1 MGCLQPYIT
10 SILFFL
16 SGLIQWGGARV
27 LVEVQSGP
35 LHRVIGYPISISCNV
50 SGFSNPSAQQDFR
63 FSVYKP
69 KKNTQEIQIISTD
82 DKNYAMAVYGDRVRR
97 GGITLERLSVTSV
110 LFHVKSLEDGDEGEY
125 ECHTPNS
132 EAVYDG
138 TYNAKTTLKVI
149 GDTLTASST
158 GPASF
163 SLSEGDDLTLQ
174 CLASSNT
181 FQHTHLSITWYHHG
195 DREASPHP
203 IISLDRDL
211 KVSPGQRFE
220 GRYQAGFIVLD
231 KLEEATYRLKMARI
245 ELSDAGRISCQAQ
258 EWIQDPDRSW
268 YPIAQKDTQPTTLE
282 VKAIVV
288 APDQGSS
295 SMVVSMTVHKT
306 HLQEG
311 EELSLQCIVNTQ
323 GPVGQFFSVAWVKD
337 NQELAHIGPTGVL
350 SVGPEYGGRE
360 TGGEL
365 RAARTKE
372 KTHLL
377 TLRPVRTQDQGV
389 YHCRAWPE
397 ERDGNGVFTQ
407 GSPQDS
413 TTETITITATESGL
427 AVAMDTQQVSVDEG
441 DALQLTCR
449 VSGVKG
455 QLSITW
461 QHRSASMA
469 TGPFSDVISLSR
481 VGVMELGAEFGKRNV
496 RTMRPMA
503 DIFTLELGEV
513 TPSDAG
519 AYQCTVSEW
528 TTEANGNGKKTH
540 SQSQDCSVEVHH
552 VESLLS
558 VYLSSR
564 GVQVTVGGEVEL
576 VCRVQGPSLPVTV
589 TWSLQRE
596 GQSAP
601 DNILTLSYT
610 GDITWSG
617 DQSNYQL
624 RATTGKKEVRY
635 YLRIIK
641 ASHKEAGRY
650 QCVIS
655 VFLQGRHR
663 KPQNSN
669 ALGVLV
675 QTPKGVLTLSSSSS
689 PLDKSVKTDIQME
702 CSVAKATSNSSR
714 FAVSWLAQK
723 NGEGNKTVLS
733 SDRDA
738 VITLGLGLG
747 TEQRISMRRREGRSF
762 ELTIRQARSWDNG
775 MYYCV
780 VEEWLQDPHG
790 QWYKLPPSSAAMELR
805 LKETVS
811 DLSVDKTKQ
820 ETEVREGE
828 GVELTCTLT
837 SGASDPASLY
847 ALTWFY
853 LKRGSSSSSRVPL
866 VILGRDGLLKY
877 PGYKWLQDQKGRLIF
892 SRPTHGTFLLGL
904 QRALQGD
911 SGVYQCQVDQYKLNQ
926 EGIWEQT
933 ASDQSG
939 TADLTVKPIESVLTL
954 SSSPSPLDQSVNT
967 DIQME
972 CSVVKPTANSSF
984 FAVIWLA
991 QKKGEGNQT
1000 ILHSYHDAVVTVGQG
1015 AGLGGEQRISMRR
1028 HEGQRFELTI
1038 RQARSWDSGMYYCVV
1053 EEWLQDPLGRWYKL
1067 LPSSAAM
1074 ELRVLQTVT
1083 DLSVNQID
1091 LEMEVKEGEG
1101 AELTCALTS
1110 GDPASLYALTWFY
1123 MRRGSSSSLRV
1134 PLVILGHDG
1143 VLKYPE
1149 DQDNQGLQD
1158 QKGRLIF
1165 SRPTHGTFLLG
1176 LQRALQGDSG
1186 VYQCQVDQYKI
1197 IHGNWELS
1205 ATNQSGTTNLT
1216 VRRPIEDVSELLSE
1230 RGFVT
1235 ESVLVIFIPLVCILS
1250 ILVVVLSIK
1259 LKQQGSAGN
1268 KKQAKSLWLEF
1279 DPLNPRPED

>member
-1 MGCLQPYIT
+1 MGCLQPYVT

-69 KKNTQEIQIISTD
+69 KNPTQEIQIISTD
-82 DKNYAMAVYGDRVRR
+82 DQNYAMAVYGVRVR
-97 GGITLERLSVTSV
+97 GGVITLERLSVTSV

-268 YPIAQKDTQPTTLE
+268 YRIAQKDTQPTTLE

-337 NQELAHIGPTGVL
+337 NQELANIGPTGVL

-360 TGGEL
+360 RGGEL
-365 RAARTKE
+365 RAVRTRE

-377 TLRPVRTQDQGV
+377 NLRPVRTQDQGV

-397 ERDGNGVFTQ
+397 ERDGNGIFTQ
-407 GSPQDS
+407 GSTQDS

-427 AVAMDTQQVSVDEG
+427 AVAVDTQQVSVDEG

-455 QLSITW
+455 QLSVTW

-481 VGVMELGAEFGKRNV
+481 VGVMELGAEFRKRNV

-689 PLDKSVKTDIQME
+689 PLDKSVNTDIQME

-805 LKETVS
+805 LKETV
-811 DLSVDKTKQ
+811 
-820 ETEVREGE
+820 
-828 GVELTCTLT
+828 
-837 SGASDPASLY
+837 
-847 ALTWFY
+847 
-853 LKRGSSSSSRVPL
+853 
-866 VILGRDGLLKY
+866 
-877 PGYKWLQDQKGRLIF
+877 
-892 SRPTHGTFLLGL
+892 
-904 QRALQGD
+904 
-911 SGVYQCQVDQYKLNQ
+911 
-926 EGIWEQT
+926 
-933 ASDQSG
+933 
-939 TADLTVKPIESVLTL
+939 
-954 SSSPSPLDQSVNT
+954 
-967 DIQME
+967 
-972 CSVVKPTANSSF
+972 
-984 FAVIWLA
+984 
-991 QKKGEGNQT
+991 
-1000 ILHSYHDAVVTVGQG
+1000 
-1015 AGLGGEQRISMRR
+1015 
-1028 HEGQRFELTI
+1028 
-1038 RQARSWDSGMYYCVV
+1038 
-1053 EEWLQDPLGRWYKL
+1053 
-1067 LPSSAAM
+1067 
-1074 ELRVLQTVT
+1074 T
-1083 DLSVNQID
+1083 DLSVNQTD

-1110 GDPASLYALTWFY
+1110 GDPASLYSLTWFY

-1186 VYQCQVDQYKI
+1186 VYQCQVDQYKL
-1197 IHGNWELS
+1197 IHSNWELS

-1235 ESVLVIFIPLVCILS
+1235 ESILCIFIPLVCILA

-1259 LKQQGSAGN
+1259 LKRQGSAGN

-1279 DPLNPRPED
+1279 NPLNPRPED

>member
-10 SILFFL
+10 SILLLL

-69 KKNTQEIQIISTD
+69 KNPTQEIQIISTD
-82 DKNYAMAVYGDRVRR
+82 DDNYAMAVYGARVRR
-97 GGITLERLSVTSV
+97 AGITLERLSVTSV

-138 TYNAKTTLKVI
+138 TYNAKTTLKVT

-158 GPASF
+158 GPDSF

-174 CLASSNT
+174 CLISSNT

-211 KVSPGQRFE
+211 TVSPGQRFE
-220 GRYQAGFIVLD
+220 GRYQAGLIVLD

-288 APDQGSS
+288 APDQGSG
-295 SMVVSMTVHKT
+295 SMGVSMTVHKT
-306 HLQEG
+306 QLQKG
-311 EELSLQCIVNTQ
+311 EELSLQCNVNTQ

-337 NQELAHIGPTGVL
+337 NQELAQIGPTGVL

-360 TGGEL
+360 RGGEL
-365 RAARTKE
+365 RAVRTRE

-389 YHCRAWPE
+389 YHCRAWPQ

-407 GSPQDS
+407 GSTQDS

-427 AVAMDTQQVSVDEG
+427 AVAMETQQVSVDEG

-455 QLSITW
+455 QLSVTW

-469 TGPFSDVISLSR
+469 TGPFSDIISLSR

-503 DIFTLELGEV
+503 DTFTLELGEV

-519 AYQCTVSEW
+519 TYQCTVSEW
-528 TTEANGNGKKTH
+528 TTEANGKKTH

-558 VYLSSR
+558 VVLSSR

-576 VCRVQGPSLPVTV
+576 VCRVRGPSLPVTV
-589 TWSLQRE
+589 TWSLQRD

-655 VFLQGRHR
+655 AFLQGRHR
-663 KPQNSN
+663 KSQNSN

-675 QTPKGVLTLSSSSS
+675 QTP
-689 PLDKSVKTDIQME
+689 
-702 CSVAKATSNSSR
+702 
-714 FAVSWLAQK
+714 
-723 NGEGNKTVLS
+723 
-733 SDRDA
+733 
-738 VITLGLGLG
+738 
-747 TEQRISMRRREGRSF
+747 
-762 ELTIRQARSWDNG
+762 
-775 MYYCV
+775 
-780 VEEWLQDPHG
+780 
-790 QWYKLPPSSAAMELR
+790 
-805 LKETVS
+805 
-811 DLSVDKTKQ
+811 
-820 ETEVREGE
+820 
-828 GVELTCTLT
+828 
-837 SGASDPASLY
+837 
-847 ALTWFY
+847 
-853 LKRGSSSSSRVPL
+853 
-866 VILGRDGLLKY
+866 
-877 PGYKWLQDQKGRLIF
+877 
-892 SRPTHGTFLLGL
+892 
-904 QRALQGD
+904 
-911 SGVYQCQVDQYKLNQ
+911 
-926 EGIWEQT
+926 
-933 ASDQSG
+933 
-939 TADLTVKPIESVLTL
+939 ESVLTL

-972 CSVVKPTANSSF
+972 CSVVKQTANSSR

-1000 ILHSYHDAVVTVGQG
+1000 LLQSYHDGVVTVGQG

-1028 HEGQRFELTI
+1028 REGRRFELTI
-1038 RQARSWDSGMYYCVV
+1038 RQARSWDSGMYYCLV

-1074 ELRVLQTVT
+1074 ELRILQTVT
-1083 DLSVNQID
+1083 DLSVNQTD

-1123 MRRGSSSSLRV
+1123 MRRGSSSSPRV

-1149 DQDNQGLQD
+1149 DQNNQGLQD

-1186 VYQCQVDQYKI
+1186 VYQCQVYQYKLN
-1197 IHGNWELS
+1197 HGSWKLS

-1216 VRRPIEDVSELLSE
+1216 VQRPIEDVSELLSE
-1230 RGFVT
+1230 RGFVI
-1235 ESVLVIFIPLVCILS
+1235 ESVLGILIPLVCILA
-1250 ILVVVLSIK
+1250 ILVMVLSIK
-1259 LKQQGSAGN
+1259 LKRQGSAGN
-1268 KKQAKSLWLEF
+1268 KKQANSLWLEQN
-1279 DPLNPRPED
+1279 PLNPRPED

>member
-35 LHRVIGYPISISCNV
+35 LHRVIGYSISISCNV

-69 KKNTQEIQIISTD
+69 PKNTQEIQIISTD
-82 DKNYAMAVYGDRVRR
+82 DTNYAVAVYGDRVRR
-97 GGITLERLSVTSV
+97 GVITLERLSVTSV

-311 EELSLQCIVNTQ
+311 EGLSLQCIVNTQ
-323 GPVGQFFSVAWVKD
+323 GPVGQLFSVAWVKD

-360 TGGEL
+360 RGGEL
-365 RAARTKE
+365 RAVRTKE

-407 GSPQDS
+407 GSTQDS

-449 VSGVKG
+449 VSVVKG

-617 DQSNYQL
+617 DQSNYHL

-675 QTPKGVLTLSSSSS
+675 QTPKSVLTLSSSSS
-689 PLDKSVKTDIQME
+689 PLDKSVNTDIQME

-714 FAVSWLAQK
+714 FGVSWLAQK

-747 TEQRISMRRREGRSF
+747 TEQRISMRRREGWSF

-805 LKETVS
+805 LKETVG

-837 SGASDPASLY
+837 SGATDPASLY

-853 LKRGSSSSSRVPL
+853 LKRGSSNSSRVPL

-972 CSVVKPTANSSF
+972 CSIVKPTANSSL

-1038 RQARSWDSGMYYCVV
+1038 RRARSWDSGMYYCVV

-1083 DLSVNQID
+1083 DLSVNQTD

-1101 AELTCALTS
+1101 AELTCAMTS
-1110 GDPASLYALTWFY
+1110 GDPASLYSLTWFY

-1186 VYQCQVDQYKI
+1186 VYQCQVDQYKL
-1197 IHGNWELS
+1197 IHSNWELS
-1205 ATNQSGTTNLT
+1205 ATNESGTTNLT
-1216 VRRPIEDVSELLSE
+1216 VRQPIEYVSELLSE

-1235 ESVLVIFIPLVCILS
+1235 ESVLGIFIPLVCILA

-1259 LKQQGSAGN
+1259 LKRQGSAGY
-1268 KKQAKSLWLEF
+1268 KKQAKSLWLEI

>member
-35 LHRVIGYPISISCNV
+35 LHRVIGYSISISCNV

-69 KKNTQEIQIISTD
+69 PKNTQEIQIISTD
-82 DKNYAMAVYGDRVRR
+82 DTNYAVAVYGDRVRR
-97 GGITLERLSVTSV
+97 GVITLERLSVTSV

-311 EELSLQCIVNTQ
+311 EGLSLQCIVNTQ
-323 GPVGQFFSVAWVKD
+323 GPVGQLFSVAWVKD

-360 TGGEL
+360 RGGEL
-365 RAARTKE
+365 RAVRTKE

-407 GSPQDS
+407 GSTQDS

-449 VSGVKG
+449 VSVVKG

-617 DQSNYQL
+617 DQSNYHL

-675 QTPKGVLTLSSSSS
+675 QTPKSVLTLSSSSS
-689 PLDKSVKTDIQME
+689 PLDKSVNTDIQME

-714 FAVSWLAQK
+714 FGVSWLAQK

-747 TEQRISMRRREGRSF
+747 TEQRISMRRREGWSF

-805 LKETVS
+805 LKETV
-811 DLSVDKTKQ
+811 
-820 ETEVREGE
+820 
-828 GVELTCTLT
+828 
-837 SGASDPASLY
+837 
-847 ALTWFY
+847 
-853 LKRGSSSSSRVPL
+853 
-866 VILGRDGLLKY
+866 
-877 PGYKWLQDQKGRLIF
+877 
-892 SRPTHGTFLLGL
+892 
-904 QRALQGD
+904 
-911 SGVYQCQVDQYKLNQ
+911 
-926 EGIWEQT
+926 
-933 ASDQSG
+933 
-939 TADLTVKPIESVLTL
+939 
-954 SSSPSPLDQSVNT
+954 
-967 DIQME
+967 
-972 CSVVKPTANSSF
+972 
-984 FAVIWLA
+984 
-991 QKKGEGNQT
+991 
-1000 ILHSYHDAVVTVGQG
+1000 
-1015 AGLGGEQRISMRR
+1015 
-1028 HEGQRFELTI
+1028 
-1038 RQARSWDSGMYYCVV
+1038 
-1053 EEWLQDPLGRWYKL
+1053 
-1067 LPSSAAM
+1067 
-1074 ELRVLQTVT
+1074 T
-1083 DLSVNQID
+1083 DLSVNQTD

-1101 AELTCALTS
+1101 AELTCAMTS
-1110 GDPASLYALTWFY
+1110 GDPASLYSLTWFY

-1186 VYQCQVDQYKI
+1186 VYQCQVDQYKL
-1197 IHGNWELS
+1197 IHSNWELS
-1205 ATNQSGTTNLT
+1205 ATNESGTTNLT
-1216 VRRPIEDVSELLSE
+1216 VRQPIEYVSELLSE

-1235 ESVLVIFIPLVCILS
+1235 ESVLGIFIPLVCILA

-1259 LKQQGSAGN
+1259 LKRQGSAGY
-1268 KKQAKSLWLEF
+1268 KKQAKSLWLEI

>member
-1 MGCLQPYIT
+1 MGCPQPYIT

-69 KKNTQEIQIISTD
+69 KNPTQEIQIISTD
-82 DKNYAMAVYGDRVRR
+82 DPNYAMAVYGVRVR
-97 GGITLERLSVTSV
+97 GGVITLERLSVTSV

-268 YPIAQKDTQPTTLE
+268 YRIAQKDTQPTTLE
-282 VKAIVV
+282 VKAIVC
-288 APDQGSS
+288 
-295 SMVVSMTVHKT
+295 TKHTFKR
-306 HLQEG
+306 G

-337 NQELAHIGPTGVL
+337 NQELANIGPTGVL

-360 TGGEL
+360 RGGEL
-365 RAARTKE
+365 RAVRTRE

-407 GSPQDS
+407 GSTQDS
-413 TTETITITATESGL
+413 TTETITITTTESGL
-427 AVAMDTQQVSVDEG
+427 AVAVDTQQVNVDEG

-481 VGVMELGAEFGKRNV
+481 VGVMELGAKFGKRNV

-576 VCRVQGPSLPVTV
+576 VCRVQGPSRPVTV

-790 QWYKLPPSSAAMELR
+790 QWYKL
-805 LKETVS
+805 
-811 DLSVDKTKQ
+811 
-820 ETEVREGE
+820 
-828 GVELTCTLT
+828 
-837 SGASDPASLY
+837 
-847 ALTWFY
+847 
-853 LKRGSSSSSRVPL
+853 
-866 VILGRDGLLKY
+866 
-877 PGYKWLQDQKGRLIF
+877 
-892 SRPTHGTFLLGL
+892 
-904 QRALQGD
+904 
-911 SGVYQCQVDQYKLNQ
+911 
-926 EGIWEQT
+926 
-933 ASDQSG
+933 
-939 TADLTVKPIESVLTL
+939 
-954 SSSPSPLDQSVNT
+954 
-967 DIQME
+967 
-972 CSVVKPTANSSF
+972 
-984 FAVIWLA
+984 
-991 QKKGEGNQT
+991 
-1000 ILHSYHDAVVTVGQG
+1000 
-1015 AGLGGEQRISMRR
+1015 
-1028 HEGQRFELTI
+1028 
-1038 RQARSWDSGMYYCVV
+1038 
-1053 EEWLQDPLGRWYKL
+1053 

-1083 DLSVNQID
+1083 DLSVNQTD

-1110 GDPASLYALTWFY
+1110 GDPASLYSLTWFY

-1186 VYQCQVDQYKI
+1186 VYQCQVDQYKL
-1197 IHGNWELS
+1197 IHSNWELS

-1235 ESVLVIFIPLVCILS
+1235 ESILGIFIPLVCILA

-1259 LKQQGSAGN
+1259 LKRQGSAGN

-1279 DPLNPRPED
+1279 NPLNPRPED

>member
-10 SILFFL
+10 SILLLL

-50 SGFSNPSAQQDFR
+50 SGFSNPLAQQDFR

-69 KKNTQEIQIISTD
+69 KNPTQEIRIISTD
-82 DKNYAMAVYGDRVRR
+82 DDNYAMAVYGARVRR
-97 GGITLERLSVTSV
+97 AGITLERLSVTSV

-138 TYNAKTTLKVI
+138 TYNAKTTLKVT

-211 KVSPGQRFE
+211 TVSPGQRFE
-220 GRYQAGFIVLD
+220 GRYQAGLIVLD

-288 APDQGSS
+288 APDQGSG
-295 SMVVSMTVHKT
+295 SMGVSMTVHKT
-306 HLQEG
+306 QLQEG
-311 EELSLQCIVNTQ
+311 EELSLQCNVNTQ
-323 GPVGQFFSVAWVKD
+323 GLVGQFFSVAWVKD
-337 NQELAHIGPTGVL
+337 NQELAQIGPTGVL
-350 SVGPEYGGRE
+350 SVGPEYRGRE
-360 TGGEL
+360 RGGEL
-365 RAARTKE
+365 RAVRTRE

-389 YHCRAWPE
+389 YHCRAWPQ

-407 GSPQDS
+407 GSTQDS

-427 AVAMDTQQVSVDEG
+427 AVAMETQQVSVDEG

-455 QLSITW
+455 QLSVTW

-469 TGPFSDVISLSR
+469 TGPFSDIISLSR

-503 DIFTLELGEV
+503 DTFTLELGEV

-528 TTEANGNGKKTH
+528 TTEANGKKTH

-558 VYLSSR
+558 VHLSSR

-576 VCRVQGPSLPVTV
+576 VCRVRGPSLPVTV
-589 TWSLQRE
+589 KWSLQRD

-635 YLRIIK
+635 FLRIIK

-655 VFLQGRHR
+655 AFLQGRHR

-675 QTPKGVLTLSSSSS
+675 QTP
-689 PLDKSVKTDIQME
+689 
-702 CSVAKATSNSSR
+702 
-714 FAVSWLAQK
+714 
-723 NGEGNKTVLS
+723 
-733 SDRDA
+733 
-738 VITLGLGLG
+738 
-747 TEQRISMRRREGRSF
+747 
-762 ELTIRQARSWDNG
+762 
-775 MYYCV
+775 
-780 VEEWLQDPHG
+780 
-790 QWYKLPPSSAAMELR
+790 
-805 LKETVS
+805 
-811 DLSVDKTKQ
+811 
-820 ETEVREGE
+820 
-828 GVELTCTLT
+828 
-837 SGASDPASLY
+837 
-847 ALTWFY
+847 
-853 LKRGSSSSSRVPL
+853 
-866 VILGRDGLLKY
+866 
-877 PGYKWLQDQKGRLIF
+877 
-892 SRPTHGTFLLGL
+892 
-904 QRALQGD
+904 
-911 SGVYQCQVDQYKLNQ
+911 
-926 EGIWEQT
+926 
-933 ASDQSG
+933 
-939 TADLTVKPIESVLTL
+939 ESVLTL

-972 CSVVKPTANSSF
+972 CSVVKPTTNSSR

-1000 ILHSYHDAVVTVGQG
+1000 ILQSYHDAVVTVGQG
-1015 AGLGGEQRISMRR
+1015 EGLGGEQRISMRR
-1028 HEGQRFELTI
+1028 REGRRFELTI

-1074 ELRVLQTVT
+1074 ELCILQTVT
-1083 DLSVNQID
+1083 DLSVNQTD

-1123 MRRGSSSSLRV
+1123 MRRGSSSSPRV

-1149 DQDNQGLQD
+1149 DQNNQGLQD

-1186 VYQCQVDQYKI
+1186 VYQCQVYQYKLN
-1197 IHGNWELS
+1197 HGNWKLS

-1216 VRRPIEDVSELLSE
+1216 VQRPIEDVSELLPE
-1230 RGFVT
+1230 RGFVI
-1235 ESVLVIFIPLVCILS
+1235 ESVLGILISLVCILA
-1250 ILVVVLSIK
+1250 ILVMVLSIK
-1259 LKQQGSAGN
+1259 LKRQGSAGN
-1268 KKQAKSLWLEF
+1268 KKQANSLWLEQN
-1279 DPLNPRPED
+1279 PLNPRPED

>member
-27 LVEVQSGP
+27 LVELQSGP

-69 KKNTQEIQIISTD
+69 EKPTQEIQIISTD
-82 DKNYAMAVYGDRVRR
+82 DKNYAMAVYGARVRE
-97 GGITLERLSVTSV
+97 GVITLERLSVTSV
-110 LFHVKSLEDGDEGEY
+110 LFHVKSLVDGDEGEY

-360 TGGEL
+360 RGGEL
-365 RAARTKE
+365 RAVRTRE

-377 TLRPVRTQDQGV
+377 TLQPVRTQDQGV

-407 GSPQDS
+407 GSTQDS

-427 AVAMDTQQVSVDEG
+427 TVAMETQQVSVDEG

-675 QTPKGVLTLSSSSS
+675 QNPKGVLTLSSSSS

-702 CSVAKATSNSSR
+702 CFVAKATSNSSR

-837 SGASDPASLY
+837 SGASDPTSLY

-911 SGVYQCQVDQYKLNQ
+911 SGVYQCQVDQYKLNH

-972 CSVVKPTANSSF
+972 CSVVKPTANSSL

-1028 HEGQRFELTI
+1028 REGQRFELTI

-1083 DLSVNQID
+1083 DLSVNQTD

-1110 GDPASLYALTWFY
+1110 GDPASLYSLTWFY

-1165 SRPTHGTFLLG
+1165 SRPTRGTFLLG

-1186 VYQCQVDQYKI
+1186 VYQCQVDQYKL
-1197 IHGNWELS
+1197 IHSNWELS

-1235 ESVLVIFIPLVCILS
+1235 ELVLGIFIPLVCILA

-1259 LKQQGSAGN
+1259 LKRQGSAGN

-1279 DPLNPRPED
+1279 NPRPED

>member
-10 SILFFL
+10 SILFIL

-35 LHRVIGYPISISCNV
+35 LHRVVGYPISISCNV

-69 KKNTQEIQIISTD
+69 KNPTQEIQIISTD
-82 DKNYAMAVYGDRVRR
+82 DKNYAMAVYGDRVR
-97 GGITLERLSVTSV
+97 GGVITLERLSVTSV

-282 VKAIVV
+282 VKAI
-288 APDQGSS
+288 DQG

-360 TGGEL
+360 RGSEL
-365 RAARTKE
+365 RAVRTRE

-407 GSPQDS
+407 GSTQDS

-427 AVAMDTQQVSVDEG
+427 AVAMETQQVSVDEG
-441 DALQLTCR
+441 DALQLSCR

-528 TTEANGNGKKTH
+528 TTEANGNSKKTH

-558 VYLSSR
+558 VHLSSR

-689 PLDKSVKTDIQME
+689 PLDQSVNTDIQME

-762 ELTIRQARSWDNG
+762 ELTIRQARSWD
-775 MYYCV
+775 
-780 VEEWLQDPHG
+780 
-790 QWYKLPPSSAAMELR
+790 
-805 LKETVS
+805 
-811 DLSVDKTKQ
+811 
-820 ETEVREGE
+820 
-828 GVELTCTLT
+828 
-837 SGASDPASLY
+837 
-847 ALTWFY
+847 
-853 LKRGSSSSSRVPL
+853 
-866 VILGRDGLLKY
+866 
-877 PGYKWLQDQKGRLIF
+877 
-892 SRPTHGTFLLGL
+892 
-904 QRALQGD
+904 
-911 SGVYQCQVDQYKLNQ
+911 
-926 EGIWEQT
+926 
-933 ASDQSG
+933 
-939 TADLTVKPIESVLTL
+939 
-954 SSSPSPLDQSVNT
+954 
-967 DIQME
+967 
-972 CSVVKPTANSSF
+972 
-984 FAVIWLA
+984 
-991 QKKGEGNQT
+991 
-1000 ILHSYHDAVVTVGQG
+1000 
-1015 AGLGGEQRISMRR
+1015 
-1028 HEGQRFELTI
+1028 
-1038 RQARSWDSGMYYCVV
+1038 SGMYYCVV

-1067 LPSSAAM
+1067 LPSSVAM

-1083 DLSVNQID
+1083 DLSVNQTD

-1101 AELTCALTS
+1101 AELTCVLTS
-1110 GDPASLYALTWFY
+1110 GDPASLYSLTWFY

-1186 VYQCQVDQYKI
+1186 VYQCQVDQYKL
-1197 IHGNWELS
+1197 IHSNWELS

-1216 VRRPIEDVSELLSE
+1216 VRRPIDVSESLFE

-1235 ESVLVIFIPLVCILS
+1235 ESVLGIFIPLVCILV

-1259 LKQQGSAGN
+1259 LNRQGSAGN

-1279 DPLNPRPED
+1279 NPLNPRPED